1 MQSQRRTTFGGKR
14 RVREVLSAA
23 LTFLLVLIGMAG
35 IAAPANAAPIPSG
48 KVSVTFEN
56 ESAEGGPTEAWDWFK
71 YTVNLNDLDGL
82 AAGDT
87 TVVGIDTTIFGG
99 MQDTTLFLNSD
110 GTSSAASQADTV
122 AQMDVNGSAGTMT
135 FTLTDYASTHTNVS
149 AQGYITAEITSSINR
164 GETQPITVTIDGV
177 ETPIGEV
184 EVIDCGGEGQDPCPT
199 VPTGAGKWGGDNG
212 DGTGSVTIM
221 TPVFENATGIK
232 VVDTLTSGSQSINGV
247 NWVRAY
253 DCVNTWGD
261 AGLLDGSNNCVSGN
275 YAAATAVPDGDAG
288 NSWILST
295 DLENAFLQLNLSM
308 AFTGSGPWTDTATIT
323 KDGEEFTESAT
334 VRKYDAGGGGSGE
347 LVAVA
352 PVAPVVNPA
361 ECTVEDQGSTV
372 WETVTQ
378 PEDGNGITYDDVVVS
393 DDHVATMTASPAE
406 GYTLD
411 ISELGENWVL
421 NEDGTATWTYELQ
434 SKYCDVVVV
443 PVAPVV
449 NPAECTVEDQGKT
462 VWETVAQPKNG
473 NGITYSDVTVDK
485 DHVATLTATPADGYV
500 LDGDALGEGWTLND
514 DGTAT
519 WTKQLTSKDCAAAPV
534 VKPPTPGLAATGS
547 TLPLGLA
554 GGAAVLLLLA
564 GLVTVAAAKRRH
576 ANQQ

>member
-1 MQSQRRTTFGGKR
+1 MQSQRRKTFGGGR
-14 RVREVLSAA
+14 RAREVFSVA

-35 IAAPANAAPIPSG
+35 ITAPANAAPIPSD

-56 ESAEGGPTEAWDWFK
+56 ESADGGPTAAWDWFK
-71 YTVNLNDLDGL
+71 YTVNLNNLDGL
-82 AAGDT
+82 PAGDT

-99 MQDTTLFLNSD
+99 MQNTTLFLNSD

-135 FTLTDYASTHTNVS
+135 FTLTDYASTHANVN

-184 EVIDCGGEGQDPCPT
+184 EVLECGGEGQDPCPT
-199 VPTGAGKWGGDNG
+199 VPAGAGKWGGDNG

-232 VVDTLTSGSQSINGV
+232 VVDTLTSSSQSINGV

-253 DCVNTWGD
+253 DCVTTWGD
-261 AGLLDGSNNCVSGN
+261 AGLLDGSNNCASGN

-308 AFTGSGPWTDTATIT
+308 TFTGSGPWTDTATIT
-323 KDGEEFTESAT
+323 KDGEEFSESAT

-449 NPAECTVEDQGKT
+449 NPAECTVEDQGST
-462 VWETVAQPKNG
+462 VWETVTQPEDG
-473 NGITYSDVTVDK
+473 NGITYSGVDVDG
-485 DHVATLTATPADGYV
+485 DHLATLTATPADGYV

-519 WTKQLTSKDCAAAPV
+519 WTKQLTSKAV
-534 VKPPTPGLAATGS
+534 SYTHL
-547 TLPLGLA
+547 TLPTSD
-554 GGAAVLLLLA
+554 
-564 GLVTVAAAKRRH
+564 LV
-576 ANQQ
+576 

>member
-149 AQGYITAEITSSINR
+149 AQGYITAQITSSINR

-361 ECTVEDQGSTV
+361 ECTVEDQGTTV
-372 WETVTQ
+372 WETVAQ
-378 PEDGNGITYDDVVVS
+378 PEDGNGITYGDVVVN
-393 DDHVATMTASPAE
+393 D
-406 GYTLD
+406 
-411 ISELGENWVL
+411 
-421 NEDGTATWTYELQ
+421 
-434 SKYCDVVVV
+434 
-443 PVAPVV
+443 
-449 NPAECTVEDQGKT
+449 
-462 VWETVAQPKNG
+462 
-473 NGITYSDVTVDK
+473 
-485 DHVATLTATPADGYV
+485 DHVATLTATPADGFV

-534 VKPPTPGLAATGS
+534 VKPTTPGLATTGS

-554 GGAAVLLLLA
+554 GGAAILLLA